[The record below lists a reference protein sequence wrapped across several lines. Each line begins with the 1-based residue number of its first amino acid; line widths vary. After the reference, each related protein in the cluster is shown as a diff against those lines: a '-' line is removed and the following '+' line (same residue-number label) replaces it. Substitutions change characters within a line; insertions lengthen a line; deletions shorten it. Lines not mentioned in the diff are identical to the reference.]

1 MSEVLDRYRTLAD
14 DFSARVNTVPAADWS
29 NQSPCEG
36 WQARDV
42 VAHVI
47 EGHRRFLATLDG
59 TPEPSGDPGEDV
71 VPAWAAARSDFE
83 TALADPDR
91 AGRVVETP
99 FGAMPFEALIGR
111 FVCVDLL
118 VHTWDL
124 SRATGLDERINA
136 DAVGHAYEG
145 LKPMDAMLRG
155 PGRFADK
162 VTPPAGADLQ
172 TEFLCFLGRDAAPL
186 P

>member
-14 DFSARVNTVPAADWS
+14 DFSARVNTVPAASWS

-36 WQARDV
+36 WTARDV

-47 EGHRRFLATLDG
+47 GVHRHFLSILDG
-59 TPEPSGDPGEDV
+59 TPEPSGDSGDV
-71 VPAWAAARSDFE
+71 VAAWVAVRSEVE

-99 FGAMPFEALIGR
+99 FGAMPFEVFVGR
-111 FVCVDLL
+111 VLSVDLL

-136 DAVGHAYEG
+136 DAVSDAYEG

-155 PGRFADK
+155 PGRFKDK
-162 VTPPAGADLQ
+162 VMPPAGSDLQ
-172 TEFLCFLGRDAAPL
+172 TEFLCFLGRDAAPIH
-186 P
+186 